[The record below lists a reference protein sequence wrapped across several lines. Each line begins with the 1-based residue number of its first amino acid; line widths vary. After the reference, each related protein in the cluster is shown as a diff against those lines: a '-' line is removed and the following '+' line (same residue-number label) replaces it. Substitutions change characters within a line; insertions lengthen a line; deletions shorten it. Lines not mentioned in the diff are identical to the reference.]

1 MSRYRPQ
8 PPRKKKSGGCLRWLV
23 LLIWLVLM
31 LVLGYQYFWRNQVS
45 EQIGQQIVEKI
56 APTISVGGDAQSPGQ
71 GGEVGGV
78 LPTVIAA
85 LPSGELRITEQEAN
99 EYLTANVAELQPA
112 ERVQVRFVPGEL
124 QADIVAFGLTS
135 TARTGLAIQDG
146 RVVTVNA
153 RLDGPLGAFVDVT
166 SLTQPLEQQLNAQ
179 LAAQGKRVTNVR
191 IEQGALVFTVE

>member
-1 MSRYRPQ
+1 MSQYRTQ

-31 LVLGYQYFWRNQVS
+31 LVLGYQYFWRSQVS
-45 EQIGQQIVEKI
+45 QQLGQQIVEKI
-56 APTISVGGDAQSPGQ
+56 APTSTGGSAQSPGQ
-71 GGEVGGV
+71 AGEVGGV

-85 LPSGELRITEQEAN
+85 LPAGELRITEHEAN
-99 EYLTANVAELQPA
+99 EYLKANAADLQPA

-124 QADIVAFGLTS
+124 QADVVAFGLTS
-135 TARTGLAIQDG
+135 TAYTGLAIQDG

>member
-56 APTISVGGDAQSPGQ
+56 APTTSVGGDAQSPGQ

-85 LPSGELRITEQEAN
+85 LPAGELRITEQEAN
-99 EYLTANVAELQPA
+99 EYLTAHAAELQPA

-124 QADIVAFGLTS
+124 QADVTALGLIS

-153 RLDGPLGAFVDVT
+153 RMDGPLSAFVDVK

-191 IEQGALVFTVE
+191 IEQGAMVFTVE

>member
-8 PPRKKKSGGCLRWLV
+8 PPIKKKSVGCLRWLV

-31 LVLGYQYFWRNQVS
+31 LVLGYQYFWRTQVS
-45 EQIGQQIVEKI
+45 EQIGLQIVEKI
-56 APTISVGGDAQSPGQ
+56 APTTNTGGDAQSPGQ
-71 GGEVGGV
+71 AGEVGGV

-99 EYLTANVAELQPA
+99 EYLTAHAVDLQPA
-112 ERVQVRFVPGEL
+112 EQVRVRFVPGEL
-124 QADIVAFGLTS
+124 QADVVALGLTS

-153 RLDGPLGAFVDVT
+153 RMDGPLSAFVDVT

-179 LAAQGKRVTNVR
+179 LAAQDRRVTNVR